1 MQVEYSEDLKPTL
14 ERFYKT
20 LQIQSTFLPEIE
32 VVSRYLNRGF
42 GNAYKFDQEDRI
54 DDLIRD

>member
-1 MQVEYSEDLKPTL
+1 MQVEYSEDLKSTL
-14 ERFYKT
+14 DSFDKT
-20 LQIQSTFLPEIE
+20 LQIQSTFLPETDLM
-32 VVSRYLNRGF
+32 SRYLNRGF